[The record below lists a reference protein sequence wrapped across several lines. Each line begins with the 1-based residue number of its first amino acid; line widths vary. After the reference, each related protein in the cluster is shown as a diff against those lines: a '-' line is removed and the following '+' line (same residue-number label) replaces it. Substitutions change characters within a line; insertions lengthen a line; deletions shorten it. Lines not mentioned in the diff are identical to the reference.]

1 MYEELC
7 GAVGEDRF
15 DLIRDLKISDINN
28 ICRFVKRN
36 CKICP
41 LALHYVDR
49 LGVPRT
55 CCVEYHSYR
64 FVAEVLKEG
73 GHFIVLKGL

>member
-7 GAVGEDRF
+7 RVVGDERF
-15 DLIRDLKISDINN
+15 ELIRELKIRDINN
-28 ICRFVKRN
+28 ICKYAKN
-36 CKICP
+36 CKACP
-41 LALHYVDR
+41 LALHYVDK
-49 LGVPRT
+49 LGISRI
-55 CCVEYHSYR
+55 CCVEYHTRR

>member
-7 GAVGEDRF
+7 RAVGDERF
-15 DLIRDLKISDINN
+15 ELICELKIRDINN
-28 ICRFVKRN
+28 ICKYAKN
-36 CKICP
+36 CKVCP
-41 LALHYVDR
+41 LALHYVDK
-49 LGVPRT
+49 LGIPRI
-55 CCVEYHSYR
+55 CCVEYHTRR